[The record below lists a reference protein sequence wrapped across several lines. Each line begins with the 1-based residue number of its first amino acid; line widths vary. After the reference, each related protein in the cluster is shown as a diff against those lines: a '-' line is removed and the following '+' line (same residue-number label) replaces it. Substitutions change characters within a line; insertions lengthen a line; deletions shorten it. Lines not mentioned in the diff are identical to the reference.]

1 MYRQAA
7 LQGLHL
13 PLVRHLSRRDAFDL
27 SSGSDEDDI
36 REWYPA
42 GVSPW
47 FYNEETGVL
56 VMPSTTAEGVGH
68 WMDGV
73 SISAMELHRAA
84 IIIQR

>member
-1 MYRQAA
+1 MRKF
-7 LQGLHL
+7 
-13 PLVRHLSRRDAFDL
+13 SRKDAFDL
-27 SSGSDEDDI
+27 SSASDEDDI

-56 VMPSTTAEGVGH
+56 VMPSTAEGAGH

-73 SISAMELHRAA
+73 SISAMDLHRAA

>member
-1 MYRQAA
+1 MRK
-7 LQGLHL
+7 
-13 PLVRHLSRRDAFDL
+13 LSRKDAFDL
-27 SSGSDEDDI
+27 SSASDEDDI

-47 FYNEETGVL
+47 LFYNEKTGVL
-56 VMPSTTAEGVGH
+56 VMPPGTAGSGDH
-68 WMDGV
+68 WMDDM

>member
-1 MYRQAA
+1 MCRQAA

-13 PLVRHLSRRDAFDL
+13 PLVRKLSRKDAFDL
-27 SSGSDEDDI
+27 SSASDEDDI

-47 FYNEETGVL
+47 YYNEETGVL
-56 VMPSTTAEGVGH
+56 VMPTGDGH

>member
-1 MYRQAA
+1 
-7 LQGLHL
+7 
-13 PLVRHLSRRDAFDL
+13 VRHLSRKDAFDL

-47 FYNEETGVL
+47 FYNEVTGVL